1 MTPPKKASSAAPAA
15 WPTPLEHEKIFAPVH
30 RFNGGKCLAVVG
42 YRGRKSPPP
51 DLQRVGGR
59 LLSLYAI
66 ELRAKIMGCALKASR
81 CPTACEPEHG
91 ARAPFSLTLSGRA
104 VTGRKARAAC
114 RAARRRNFAL
124 LLKVRVLARSRAS
137 VCQTARHR
145 FMCIAM
151 HGRRIHPRDSGR
163 FSGSKTGDFAGQGV
177 KTPRGP
183 FGRCG

>member
-1 MTPPKKASSAAPAA
+1 MSPHRALQGEAKPPLDPSEKSQFCRAGGLANAARARKNFRARSSFQ
-15 WPTPLEHEKIFAPVH
+15 W
-30 RFNGGKCLAVVG
+30 GKCLAVVG

-51 DLQRVGGR
+51 DLQRVRGR

-66 ELRAKIMGCALKASR
+66 ELRAKIMGGALKASR

-104 VTGRKARAAC
+104 VTARNARAAC
-114 RAARRRNFAL
+114 RAVRRRNFAL

-137 VCQTARHR
+137 MCQTARHQ

-163 FSGSKTGDFAGQGV
+163 FSASK
-177 KTPRGP
+177 P
-183 FGRCG
+183 

>member
-1 MTPPKKASSAAPAA
+1 MSPHRALQGGAKPPLDPSEKSQFCRAGGLANATQARKNFRARSSFQ
-15 WPTPLEHEKIFAPVH
+15 W
-30 RFNGGKCLAVVG
+30 GKCLAVVG

-81 CPTACEPEHG
+81 CPTACRPEHG

-104 VTGRKARAAC
+104 VIARKARAA
-114 RAARRRNFAL
+114 RHAVRRLNFAL

-137 VCQTARHR
+137 VCQTARRR
-145 FMCIAM
+145 FTCIAM
-151 HGRRIHPRDSGR
+151 HGRRIHPRDFER
-163 FSGSKTGDFAGQGV
+163 FSGG
-177 KTPRGP
+177 
-183 FGRCG
+183 